1 MNRYRATSKE
11 GLDTLL
17 DEYKTTTAEDTA
29 GAVGDA
35 TAAAA
40 VEA

>member
-1 MNRYRATSKE
+1 MAQR
-11 GLDTLL
+11 G
-17 DEYKTTTAEDTA
+17 

-40 VEA
+40 AAAAAASMLKFDLGGE